1 MKKFIPAL
9 LGVFICSAAFGGDA
23 DADAQRC
30 KFLADAVN
38 GRSHPE
44 TEDIKLGAATCED
57 DKFIVSMT
65 LKNIIWD
72 KVDPKIKQNFE
83 RVLRADRQKDVCAMM
98 KAGGLKRIGVRQF
111 LQSGEKIADL
121 TYTRSDCGLE

>member
-1 MKKFIPAL
+1 MKKFILAL
-9 LGVFICSAAFGGDA
+9 FGVFICSAALASDIDA
-23 DADAQRC
+23 ERC

-44 TEDIKLGAATCED
+44 TEDIKLGAATCEG
-57 DKFIVSMT
+57 DKFVIPT
-65 LKNIIWD
+65 ILKNEICD

-83 RVLRADRQKDVCAMM
+83 RVLRADRQKDVCATM
-98 KAGGLKRIGVRQF
+98 KAGGLNHIGVREF

-121 TYTRSDCGLE
+121 TYTRKDCGLE

>member
-1 MKKFIPAL
+1 MKKFILAL
-9 LGVFICSAAFGGDA
+9 FGVFICSAALAGDVE
-23 DADAQRC
+23 RC

-44 TEDIKLGAATCED
+44 TEDIKLGAATCEG
-57 DKFIVSMT
+57 DKFVIPT
-65 LKNIIWD
+65 ILKNEIWD

-83 RVLRADRQKDVCAMM
+83 SILRANRQKDVCSIM
-98 KAGGLKRIGVRQF
+98 KAGGLKRIGVREF

>member
-1 MKKFIPAL
+1 MKKFIFAL
-9 LGVFICSAAFGGDA
+9 FGVFICSAALAGDA
-23 DADAQRC
+23 ERC
-30 KFLADAVN
+30 KVLADAVN

-44 TEDIKLGAATCED
+44 TEDIKLGAPTCEG
-57 DKFIVSMT
+57 DKFVIPT
-65 LKNIIWD
+65 ILKNEIWD

-83 RVLRADRQKDVCAMM
+83 RVLRADRQKDVCATM
-98 KAGGLKRIGVRQF
+98 KAVGLKRIGVREF

>member
-1 MKKFIPAL
+1 MKKFILAL
-9 LGVFICSAAFGGDA
+9 FGVFICSAALAGDV

-30 KFLADAVN
+30 KALADAVN
-38 GRSHPE
+38 GHSHPATKNME
-44 TEDIKLGAATCED
+44 LGAATCEG
-57 DKFIVSMT
+57 DKFVIPT
-65 LKNIIWD
+65 ILKNEIWD

-83 RVLRADRQKDVCAMM
+83 SILRANRQKDVCAMM

-111 LQSGEKIADL
+111 LQSDEKIADL

>member
-1 MKKFIPAL
+1 MEKFILAIF
-9 LGVFICSAAFGGDA
+9 GVFICTATLARDVDA
-23 DADAQRC
+23 DAERC
-30 KFLADAVN
+30 KALADAVN

-44 TEDIKLGAATCED
+44 TEDIKLGAATCEG
-57 DKFIVSMT
+57 DKFVIPT
-65 LKNIIWD
+65 ILKNEIWD

-83 RVLRADRQKDVCAMM
+83 SILRANRQKDVCAMM
-98 KAGGLKRIGVRQF
+98 KAGGLNRIGVREF